1 MYSQV
6 TANGRY
12 NLTNVYSDYDDLLY
26 FNESGP
32 IDMESDVDQ
41 VFTDYETSFADYIV
55 AAGYR
60 VSQGLI
66 DQNVKTGLTLNNWTA
81 RTPAEKAVEWWEFDW
96 EYGQPPAQSSWVEA
110 VNNYNY
116 TFAEWSEDNMFVVDQ
131 RGFKVLVEEEA
142 KTFLQSEQVMF
153 NTTVTNIS
161 YGEDGVT
168 ITTTNS
174 NGTEY
179 TIEAE
184 YVIITFS
191 IGVLQ
196 HDAATL
202 FTPELPN
209 WKTESI
215 QAFAMSTYTKIFLS
229 FPEKFWN
236 SSQYSLYIDPYT
248 RGRYPIWQDLSLP
261 NFFPGSNITFV
272 TVADDQSYIVESQP
286 EETTKAEILGIL
298 ADMYPDIEIPE
309 PNGFLLPKWA
319 SDPLF
324 RGSYSNWPVGYPKAL
339 HDQLSASVGGGRLV
353 FSGEAT
359 SYKYYG
365 FLQGAYFEGIR
376 AAQDVAQCLVSG
388 CAGIEVQDILR
399 GCNGL

>member
-1 MYSQV
+1 
-6 TANGRY
+6 
-12 NLTNVYSDYDDLLY
+12 
-26 FNESGP
+26 
-32 IDMESDVDQ
+32 
-41 VFTDYETSFADYIV
+41 
-55 AAGYR
+55 
-60 VSQGLI
+60 
-66 DQNVKTGLTLNNWTA
+66 
-81 RTPAEKAVEWWEFDW
+81 
-96 EYGQPPAQSSWVEA
+96 
-110 VNNYNY
+110 
-116 TFAEWSEDNMFVVDQ
+116 MFVVDQ
-131 RGFKVLVEEEA
+131 RGFKILVEEEA

-161 YGEDGVT
+161 YGEDGVN
-168 ITTTNS
+168 ITATNS

-179 TIEAE
+179 TVEAE

-202 FTPELPN
+202 FTPELPD

-261 NFFPGSNITFV
+261 NFFPESNITFV
-272 TVADDQSYIVESQP
+272 TVVDDQSYTVESQP

-298 ADMYPDIEIPE
+298 ADMYPDIEIPQ
-309 PNGFLLPKWA
+309 PNGFLLPKWS

-324 RGSYSNWPVGYPKAL
+324 RGSYSNWPAGYPKAL
-339 HDQLSASVGGGRLV
+339 HDQLSASVGGGRVV

-359 SYKYYG
+359 SYSYYG

-388 CAGIEVQDILR
+388 CAAIGVQDILR
-399 GCNGL
+399 SCNGL